1 MLGLECSITCSR
13 DVGVDSERRLA
24 AFEEELEKINW
35 LDKVTNEEVR
45 RGKQANTELRPEHSQ
60 KKISGQKFSQI
71 SGQISGHMTSRR
83 PKPCTDKG

>member
-45 RGKQANTELRPEHSQ
+45 RGKQANTELCLAKE
-60 KKISGQKFSQI
+60 
-71 SGQISGHMTSRR
+71 TSMYW
-83 PKPCTDKG
+83 PCFATRWTFA